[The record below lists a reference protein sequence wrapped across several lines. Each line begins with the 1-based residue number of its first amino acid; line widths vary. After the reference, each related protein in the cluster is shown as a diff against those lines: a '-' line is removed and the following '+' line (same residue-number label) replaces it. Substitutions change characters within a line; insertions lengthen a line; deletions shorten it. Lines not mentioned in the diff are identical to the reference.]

1 MTPLDPETWLKVN
14 TIVSQAQRSG
24 WDIAEQLHRAGLI
37 LTPAKELH
45 LRIGGMR
52 FLHQQLVSWRPIE
65 LLRRKFHASHPTSP
79 ADMYACIAEF
89 MEEHIKVAEKGPQ

>member
-24 WDIAEQLHRAGLI
+24 QDIAEQLHRAGLI

-89 MEEHIKVAEKGPQ
+89 MEEHIKVAEKGP